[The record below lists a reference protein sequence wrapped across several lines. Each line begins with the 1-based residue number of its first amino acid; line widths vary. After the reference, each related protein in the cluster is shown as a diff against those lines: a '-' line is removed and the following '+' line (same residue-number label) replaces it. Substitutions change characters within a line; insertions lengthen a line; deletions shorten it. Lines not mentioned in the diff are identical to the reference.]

1 LAIYKAFT
9 LENHTQWVDI
19 NEQVLELLKE
29 EEINVNVVNESI
41 NKAWAKKEKKRK
53 LKLYLKKIGAIVL
66 LLGFFGMFYSTY
78 DSGSRNNFLLYFI
91 LPYFLVRLAYA
102 WWQRRKKSA

>member
-1 LAIYKAFT
+1 M
-9 LENHTQWVDI
+9 
-19 NEQVLELLKE
+19 LKE

-53 LKLYLKKIGAIVL
+53 LVLYLKKTGVIVL
-66 LLGFFGMFYSTY
+66 ALVFLGIFYSIF
-78 DSGSRNNFLLYFI
+78 DSGSRNNFSLYFI
-91 LPYFLVRLAYA
+91 LLYFLVRLAYE